1 MTTTFS
7 LNTRSHSEIGL
18 VRKNNQ
24 DSGYVSATMLAVADG
39 MGGAAAGDLAST
51 VAIDH
56 ICAADAHREGEDMLT
71 TLAGAVA
78 AANDDLADLVAGRE
92 PRWHGYDLL
101 RSHVLRD
108 PARPGAHR

>member
-39 MGGAAAGDLAST
+39 MGGAAASI
-51 VAIDH
+51 VA
-56 ICAADAHREGEDMLT
+56 ET
-71 TLAGAVA
+71 
-78 AANDDLADLVAGRE
+78 
-92 PRWHGYDLL
+92 
-101 RSHVLRD
+101 
-108 PARPGAHR
+108 